1 VGLVWLVVYLVVLA
15 LVMLVELQLL
25 QIHINA
31 SPI

>member
-1 VGLVWLVVYLVVLA
+1 VGLEWLEVYLVVLA

-25 QIHINA
+25 QIHISV